1 MSVVYVTLFQCVH
14 LSSSGVIYIV
24 IYSVIVNR
32 PHANVDAKSLI
43 LGEDSSEFYHSRG
56 PLTSACVQ
64 VSRTPASQNHQE
76 RQTKEIPSP
85 KYKSARKHENK
96 PGFTALF
103 S

>member
-14 LSSSGVIYIV
+14 LNSSGVICIV

-56 PLTSACVQ
+56 PLTSACGAT
-64 VSRTPASQNHQE
+64 RTCRNVRYPVAMGWQGDLE
-76 RQTKEIPSP
+76 E
-85 KYKSARKHENK
+85 AVLNK
-96 PGFTALF
+96 LDL
-103 S
+103 